1 MKHPRDT
8 RPLALAYRPELDGV
22 RAVAVYLVVAFH
34 AGVGVVSGGFVGV
47 DLFFVLSGFLVSGVI
62 LREVDERGTFSLRH
76 FYSRRVRRLLPAAL
90 VVVVAAAALE
100 VLTTSVATRA
110 EYVDDAR
117 AALLYVANWQF
128 ILDARD
134 YFSPVDDASPFL
146 HFWSLSIEEQFYVG
160 FPLLVLLALRW
171 SRSGTS
177 NDIVAIQG
185 SAGPVAHELAHES
198 DSGRLV

>member
-1 MKHPRDT
+1 
-8 RPLALAYRPELDGV
+8 V
-22 RAVAVYLVVAFH
+22 
-34 AGVGVVSGGFVGV
+34 
-47 DLFFVLSGFLVSGVI
+47 
-62 LREVDERGTFSLRH
+62 
-76 FYSRRVRRLLPAAL
+76 

-185 SAGPVAHELAHES
+185 SAGPVAHDLAHEP